1 MEIREVM
8 PMGRR
13 EENEQKK
20 EYLMGYQRASR
31 QLARL
36 QEELYELRMNKIAPS
51 ATHDGMPHSVGGSDL
66 SAYAAKVDEL
76 EKKIMKARYRKIQ
89 KFKQIRDRIE
99 GMSNEN
105 EKDVLVYRY
114 IRGMKWED
122 IAVKMGYTWQHV
134 HKIHS
139 RALKNFKRCD

>member
-1 MEIREVM
+1 MEIREVI
-8 PMGRR
+8 PMGCR

-20 EYLMGYQRASR
+20 EYLMGYQMASR

-51 ATHDGMPHSVGGSDL
+51 ATHDGMPHSGGGSDL
-66 SAYAAKVDEL
+66 SDYAAKVDEL

-89 KFKQIRDRIE
+89 TLKKIRDRIE
-99 GMSNEN
+99 VLKSEN
-105 EKDVLVYRY
+105 EKDVMVYRY